1 MIQHKRRLNEV
12 ISAKFTSPTGAPR
25 PSAAGPAVRV
35 SARISRPG
43 KRKPDCP
50 KLILLRS
57 PQ

>member
-35 SARISRPG
+35 SARIPVRARQSLTVRNLF
-43 KRKPDCP
+43 C
-50 KLILLRS
+50 
-57 PQ
+57 